1 MALRTIPS
9 TPLLYFDYNPSM
21 ASITFDTLKF
31 AQRLKEAGV
40 PDKQAEAEAEALAE
54 VFQSNLDQLPTK
66 SDLDHRLTE
75 MEARLMGQITLVKW
89 MLALVIIVN
98 VVPVLKTFL
107 GGSIKT
113 VPAIP
118 GAAFFVIPV
127 AHGFSVQR
135 SASFTF
141 QGKASRRV
149 IAGPMARSD
158 NAAMGHEGRTQRPKI
173 RV

>member
-1 MALRTIPS
+1 
-9 TPLLYFDYNPSM
+9 M

-66 SDLDHRLTE
+66 SDLDHRLKE

-98 VVPVLKTFL
+98 VVPVMKTFL
-107 GGSIKT
+107 G
-113 VPAIP
+113 
-118 GAAFFVIPV
+118 
-127 AHGFSVQR
+127 
-135 SASFTF
+135 
-141 QGKASRRV
+141 
-149 IAGPMARSD
+149 
-158 NAAMGHEGRTQRPKI
+158 
-173 RV
+173 